1 MYCIKCG
8 VELADSER
16 VCPLCGTRVF
26 HPDLPCGQGE
36 PPYPPADHPRHEEV
50 SRIGVLFVIS
60 VCMLLPAVITVL
72 CDWRINGTI
81 VWSGFAVG
89 GLLLLY
95 ILAVLPLWFKRPNP
109 VIFVPIDF
117 AAIGVFLLYV
127 NYATGGH
134 WFLTFA
140 LPVTGAAG
148 LLVCAM
154 VTLLRYLPGAA
165 LYICGG
171 ALILSGGMAVLVEFL
186 LNLTFGLHETFLW
199 SFYPLAA
206 GVVLGAML
214 LVIAMCKPLRRSL
227 HRKFFIWRYP
237 MQMIFIDSDNTL
249 LDFDAYI
256 RQTMREGFAHFGL
269 KPYEPYM
276 EAVFHRENGKLWRQ
290 IEQGTLTFREL
301 EEIRWN
307 NVFRALNID
316 FDGQVFEK
324 YFRAA
329 LYDSAIPVDGAMELL
344 EALHGKYPLAVAS
357 NGPYDQQL
365 HRLEL
370 AGMKRYF
377 DWFFVS
383 ERLGVSKPARA
394 FFDGAFAALN
404 DGCEAAIAPKDCVI
418 IGDSLTSDM
427 AGGRQY
433 GMKTCYYRRPGAA
446 EGTDVTWQVTDLR
459 QIPALLEGTA
469 L

>member
-1 MYCIKCG
+1 MNREKKAITVALYGLLIALAMVLSFVETMIPIPIPVPGIKLGLANLVTVVGLYLIGIPGTIAVTLIRIVLVGLSFGNPYSMIYGLSGSFLSLFVMAVLKETGKLSQVSISVLGGIAHNIGQITFAAVIVQTPGVFYYLPFLLAAGCIAG
-8 VELADSER
+8 TLIGIVGGIITER
-16 VCPLCGTRVF
+16 L
-26 HPDLPCGQGE
+26 L
-36 PPYPPADHPRHEEV
+36 

-227 HRKFFIWRYP
+227 HRKFFI
-237 MQMIFIDSDNTL
+237 
-249 LDFDAYI
+249 
-256 RQTMREGFAHFGL
+256 
-269 KPYEPYM
+269 
-276 EAVFHRENGKLWRQ
+276 
-290 IEQGTLTFREL
+290 
-301 EEIRWN
+301 
-307 NVFRALNID
+307 
-316 FDGQVFEK
+316 
-324 YFRAA
+324 
-329 LYDSAIPVDGAMELL
+329 
-344 EALHGKYPLAVAS
+344 
-357 NGPYDQQL
+357 
-365 HRLEL
+365 
-370 AGMKRYF
+370 
-377 DWFFVS
+377 
-383 ERLGVSKPARA
+383 
-394 FFDGAFAALN
+394 
-404 DGCEAAIAPKDCVI
+404 
-418 IGDSLTSDM
+418 
-427 AGGRQY
+427 
-433 GMKTCYYRRPGAA
+433 
-446 EGTDVTWQVTDLR
+446 
-459 QIPALLEGTA
+459 
-469 L
+469 